1 MSKKKGRKGRRMNIS
16 SATSQSTTPVI
27 TLLGH
32 KYDRTKLL
40 PGTKVKDGAVFS
52 VPRKDFARF
61 KILERNRDVS
71 KSQVNKLIGSMKEPR
86 GQVEPITINEKW
98 EVINGQHR
106 LDAAID
112 GNLDHVIVIMS
123 YGATIADVIVMNT
136 TQKKWNFWDFLKC
149 HSHKTAPN
157 HDEYQKIKKFLKDY
171 PISHQAAL
179 WMLSGNN
186 HDAGMEDFEAGE
198 FKILH
203 MEEAQKQGDLLRKV
217 KGYKT
222 VNVSV
227 TKFCWA
233 FVKIQNATTH
243 KKYGAK
249 PMSMAHLMKNLKKY
263 GGKFFNTGGNRE
275 YYLDE
280 IKECYNTRLPKSKKL
295 TLRVSL

>member
-1 MSKKKGRKGRRMNIS
+1 MRNKTKKKGKQRNIS
-16 SATSQSTTPVI
+16 TVPNHTAPVI

-32 KYDRTKLL
+32 KYDKNKLDPYTKI
-40 PGTKVKDGAVFS
+40 KHGAVFS
-52 VPRKDFARF
+52 VPRKDFSKF
-61 KILERNRDVS
+61 KILERNRDVN
-71 KSQVNKLIGSMKEPR
+71 KSHRAKLISSMKEPR
-86 GQVEPITINEKW
+86 GQVEPITINEDW
-98 EVINGQHR
+98 EVINGGHR
-106 LDAAID
+106 LDAAIE

-123 YGATIADVIVMNT
+123 YGATIKDVIVMNT

-157 HDEYQKIKKFLKDY
+157 HAPYQKVKKFLKDY

-186 HDAGMEDFEAGE
+186 HDNGMEDFEEGK

-203 MEEAQKQGDLLRKV
+203 QEEAQKQGDLLRKV

-222 VNVSV
+222 VDVSV

-243 KKYGAK
+243 KKYGLK

-275 YYLDE
+275 YYLE
-280 IKECYNTRLPKSKKL
+280 EMKECYNTRQPANKKL

>member
-1 MSKKKGRKGRRMNIS
+1 MRNKTKKKGKQRNIS
-16 SATSQSTTPVI
+16 TIPKHTAPVI

-32 KYDRTKLL
+32 KYDKSTLDPYTKI
-40 PGTKVKDGAVFS
+40 KDGAVFS
-52 VPRKDFARF
+52 VPRKDFSKF
-61 KILERNRDVS
+61 KILERNRDVN
-71 KSQVNKLIGSMKEPR
+71 KSHRAKLISSMKEPR
-86 GQVEPITINEKW
+86 GQVEPITINEDW
-98 EVINGQHR
+98 EVINGGHR
-106 LDAAID
+106 LDAAIE
-112 GNLDHVIVIMS
+112 GNLDSIIVIMS
-123 YGATIADVIVMNT
+123 YGATIEDVIVMNT

-157 HDEYQKIKKFLKDY
+157 HAPYQKIKKFLKDY

-186 HDAGMEDFEAGE
+186 HDNGMEDFEEGE

-203 MEEAQKQGDLLRKV
+203 EEEAKKQGDFLRKV

-227 TKFCWA
+227 TKFCWS

-243 KKYGAK
+243 KKYGLK
-249 PMSMAHLMKNLKKY
+249 PMSISHLMKNLKKY

-275 YYLDE
+275 YYLE
-280 IKECYNTRLPKSKKL
+280 EMKECYNTRQPANKKL
-295 TLRVSL
+295 TLRISL

>member
-1 MSKKKGRKGRRMNIS
+1 MRNKTKKKGKQRNIS
-16 SATSQSTTPVI
+16 TIPKHIAPVI

-32 KYDRTKLL
+32 KYEKNKLDPYTKI
-40 PGTKVKDGAVFS
+40 KNGAVFS
-52 VPRKDFARF
+52 VPRKDFSRF
-61 KILERNRDVS
+61 KILERNRDVN
-71 KSQVNKLIGSMKEPR
+71 KSHRAKLISSMKEPR
-86 GQVEPITINEKW
+86 GQVEPITINENW
-98 EVINGQHR
+98 EVINGGHR
-106 LDAAID
+106 LDAAIE
-112 GNLDHVIVIMS
+112 GNLDHIIVIMS
-123 YGATIADVIVMNT
+123 YGATIKDVIVMNT

-157 HDEYQKIKKFLKDY
+157 HAPYQKVKKFLKDY

-186 HDAGMEDFEAGE
+186 HDNGMEDFEEGE

-203 MEEAQKQGDLLRKV
+203 QEEAQKQGDLLRKV

-222 VNVSV
+222 VDVSV

-243 KKYGAK
+243 KKYGLK

-280 IKECYNTRLPKSKKL
+280 MQKCYNWGQPAKGKL

>member
-1 MSKKKGRKGRRMNIS
+1 MRNKTKKKGKQRNIS
-16 SATSQSTTPVI
+16 TIPKHTAPVI

-32 KYDRTKLL
+32 KYDKSTLDPYTKI
-40 PGTKVKDGAVFS
+40 KDGAVFS
-52 VPRKDFARF
+52 VPRKDFSKF
-61 KILERNRDVS
+61 KILERNRDVN
-71 KSQVNKLIGSMKEPR
+71 KSHRAKLISSMKEPR
-86 GQVEPITINEKW
+86 GQVEPITINENW
-98 EVINGQHR
+98 EGINGGHR
-106 LDAAID
+106 LDGAIE
-112 GNLDHVIVIMS
+112 GNLDHIIVIMS
-123 YGATIADVIVMNT
+123 YGATIEDVIVMNT

-157 HDEYQKIKKFLKDY
+157 HAPYQKIKKFLKDY

-186 HDAGMEDFEAGE
+186 HDNGMEDFEEGK

-203 MEEAQKQGDLLRKV
+203 QEEAQKQGDLLRKV

-222 VNVSV
+222 VDVSV

-243 KKYGAK
+243 KKYGLK
-249 PMSMAHLMKNLKKY
+249 PMGMPLLMKNLKKY

-275 YYLDE
+275 YYLE
-280 IKECYNTRLPKSKKL
+280 EMKECYNTRIPKSKRL
-295 TLRVSL
+295 TLRISL

>member
-1 MSKKKGRKGRRMNIS
+1 MRNKTKKKGKQRNV
-16 SATSQSTTPVI
+16 STIPKHTAPVI

-32 KYDRTKLL
+32 KYDKNKLD
-40 PGTKVKDGAVFS
+40 PYTKVKHGAVFS
-52 VPRKDFARF
+52 VPRKDFSRF
-61 KILERNRDVS
+61 KILERNRDVN
-71 KSQVNKLIGSMKEPR
+71 KSHRAKLISSMKEPR
-86 GQVEPITINEKW
+86 GQVEPITINENW
-98 EVINGQHR
+98 EVINGGHR
-106 LDAAID
+106 LDAAIE
-112 GNLDHVIVIMS
+112 GNLDSIIVVMS
-123 YGATIADVIVMNT
+123 YGATIEDVIVMNT

-157 HDEYQKIKKFLKDY
+157 HAPYQKVKKFLKDY

-186 HDAGMEDFEAGE
+186 HDNGMEDFEEGK

-203 MEEAQKQGDLLRKV
+203 QEEAQKQGDLLRKV

-243 KKYGAK
+243 KKYGLK
-249 PMSMAHLMKNLKKY
+249 PMGIAHLMKNLKKY
-263 GGKFFNTGGNRE
+263 GGKYFNTGGNRE
-275 YYLDE
+275 YYLE
-280 IKECYNTRLPKSKKL
+280 EMKECYNTRIPKSKKL
-295 TLRVSL
+295 TLRISL

>member
-1 MSKKKGRKGRRMNIS
+1 MRNKTKKKGKQRNIS
-16 SATSQSTTPVI
+16 TIPKHTAPVI

-32 KYDRTKLL
+32 KYDKNKLD
-40 PGTKVKDGAVFS
+40 PYTKVKHGAVFS
-52 VPRKDFARF
+52 VPRKDFSRF
-61 KILERNRDVS
+61 KILERNRDVN
-71 KSQVNKLIGSMKEPR
+71 KSHRAKLISSMKEPR
-86 GQVEPITINEKW
+86 GQVEPITINEDW
-98 EVINGQHR
+98 EVINGGHR
-106 LDAAID
+106 LDAAIE

-123 YGATIADVIVMNT
+123 YGATIKDVIVMNT

-157 HDEYQKIKKFLKDY
+157 HAPYQKVKKFLKDY

-186 HDAGMEDFEAGE
+186 HDNGMEDFEEGK

-203 MEEAQKQGDLLRKV
+203 QEEAQKQGDLLRKV

-222 VNVSV
+222 VDVSV

-243 KKYGAK
+243 KKYG
-249 PMSMAHLMKNLKKY
+249 L
-263 GGKFFNTGGNRE
+263 
-275 YYLDE
+275 
-280 IKECYNTRLPKSKKL
+280 
-295 TLRVSL
+295 

>member
-1 MSKKKGRKGRRMNIS
+1 MRNKTKKKGKQRNIS
-16 SATSQSTTPVI
+16 TIPKHIAPVI

-32 KYDRTKLL
+32 KYDKNKLDPYTKI
-40 PGTKVKDGAVFS
+40 KDGAVFS
-52 VPRKDFARF
+52 VPRKDFSKF
-61 KILERNRDVS
+61 KILERNRDVN
-71 KSQVNKLIGSMKEPR
+71 KSHRAKLISSMKEPR
-86 GQVEPITINEKW
+86 GQVEPITINEDW
-98 EVINGQHR
+98 EVINGGHR
-106 LDAAID
+106 LDAAIE

-123 YGATIADVIVMNT
+123 YGATIKDVIVMNT

-157 HDEYQKIKKFLKDY
+157 HAPYQKVKKFLKDY

-186 HDAGMEDFEAGE
+186 HDNGMEDFEEGK

-203 MEEAQKQGDLLRKV
+203 QEEAQKQGDLLRKV

-222 VNVSV
+222 VDVSV

-243 KKYGAK
+243 KKYGLK
-249 PMSMAHLMKNLKKY
+249 PMGIAHLMKNLKKY
-263 GGKFFNTGGNRE
+263 GGKYFNTGGNRE
-275 YYLDE
+275 YYLE
-280 IKECYNTRLPKSKKL
+280 EMKECYNTRIPKSKKL
-295 TLRVSL
+295 TLRISL

>member
-1 MSKKKGRKGRRMNIS
+1 MRNKTKKKGKQRNIS
-16 SATSQSTTPVI
+16 TIPKHMAPVI

-32 KYDRTKLL
+32 KYDKNKLDPYTKI
-40 PGTKVKDGAVFS
+40 KNGAVFS
-52 VPRKDFARF
+52 VPRQDFSRF
-61 KILERNRDVS
+61 KILERNRDVN
-71 KSQVNKLIGSMKEPR
+71 KSHRAKLISSMKEPR
-86 GQVEPITINEKW
+86 GQVEPITINENW
-98 EVINGQHR
+98 EVINGGHR
-106 LDAAID
+106 LDAAIE

-123 YGATIADVIVMNT
+123 YGATIEDVIVMNT

-157 HDEYQKIKKFLKDY
+157 HAPYQKVKKFLKDY

-186 HDAGMEDFEAGE
+186 HDNGMEDFEEGE

-203 MEEAQKQGDLLRKV
+203 EEEAQKQGDLLRKV

-243 KKYGAK
+243 KKYGLK
-249 PMSMAHLMKNLKKY
+249 PMGIAHLMKNLKKY
-263 GGKFFNTGGNRE
+263 GGKYFNTGGNRE
-275 YYLDE
+275 YYLE
-280 IKECYNTRLPKSKKL
+280 EMKECYNTRIPKSKNL
-295 TLRVSL
+295 PLRISL

>member
-1 MSKKKGRKGRRMNIS
+1 MSKKKGRKGKRINLS
-16 SATSQSTTPVI
+16 SIPKYKAPVI

-32 KYDRTKLL
+32 KYDKNKLDPYTKI
-40 PGTKVKDGAVFS
+40 KDGAVFS
-52 VPRKDFARF
+52 VPRKDFSKF
-61 KILERNRDVS
+61 KILARNRDTS

-86 GQVEPITINEKW
+86 GQVEPITINENW
-98 EVINGQHR
+98 EVINGGHR
-106 LDAAID
+106 LDAAIE
-112 GNLDHVIVIMS
+112 GNLDSVIVIMS

-149 HSHKTAPN
+149 HSHTSAPN
-157 HDEYQKIKKFLKDY
+157 HVPYQKVKKFLKDY

-186 HDAGMEDFEAGE
+186 HDNGMEDFEEGK

-203 MEEAQKQGDLLRKV
+203 QEEAQKQGDLLRKV

-222 VNVSV
+222 VDVSV

-243 KKYGAK
+243 KKYGLK
-249 PMSMAHLMKNLKKY
+249 PMGIAHLMKNLKKY
-263 GGKFFNTGGNRE
+263 GGKYFNTGGNRE
-275 YYLDE
+275 YYLE
-280 IKECYNTRLPKSKKL
+280 EMKECYNTRIPKSKKL
-295 TLRVSL
+295 TLRISL

>member
-1 MSKKKGRKGRRMNIS
+1 MRNKTKKKGKQRNIS
-16 SATSQSTTPVI
+16 TIPKHIAPVI

-32 KYDRTKLL
+32 KYEKNKLDPYTKI
-40 PGTKVKDGAVFS
+40 KHGAVFS
-52 VPRKDFARF
+52 VPRKDFSKF
-61 KILERNRDVS
+61 KILERNRDVN
-71 KSQVNKLIGSMKEPR
+71 KPHRAKLISSMKEPR
-86 GQVEPITINEKW
+86 GQVEPITINEDW
-98 EVINGQHR
+98 EVINGGHR
-106 LDAAID
+106 LDAAIE

-123 YGATIADVIVMNT
+123 YGATIKDVIVMNT

-157 HDEYQKIKKFLKDY
+157 HAPYQKVKKFLKDY

-186 HDAGMEDFEAGE
+186 HDNGMEDFEEGE

-203 MEEAQKQGDLLRKV
+203 QEEAKKQGDLLRKV

-243 KKYGAK
+243 KGYGLK
-249 PMSMAHLMKNLKKY
+249 PMGIPHLMKNLKKY
-263 GGKFFNTGGNRE
+263 GGKYFNTGGNRE
-275 YYLDE
+275 YYLE
-280 IKECYNTRLPKSKKL
+280 EMKECYNTRIPKSKKL
-295 TLRVSL
+295 TLRISL